1 MPARERET
9 RVLWGVSLKNKIGAL
24 LRSPS
29 LRAAAMLMAG
39 GFGFAAANI
48 LLARVLL
55 PNEFGALS
63 LFLALIQLSLTLGP
77 FGLDLAV
84 NRHRLTATTELRRWG
99 GITSLITGL
108 LIAIAGRAIYDVDI
122 AMMLCLVVAGIA
134 SSFNRFGSS
143 VLQAHQ
149 RFGLS
154 LFLGQVHNYILLL
167 AVPVLWLAGSD
178 RAVPIAAMIS
188 ASYLL
193 TSAIGW
199 RAARRLQPQSQSSPP
214 LRNFVKES
222 LAGFGILVATQV
234 LWQLER
240 LVIPSTLSMEDLAT
254 FAVVAAIAGSPFRML
269 QIGIGHTLLPGL
281 RACERREDIHKL
293 LRREGLIAFGAASLS
308 ILAVLIVTPFI
319 AEHFLLGRYAIGW
332 GVLAAVI
339 ITGLIKVLNGVV
351 SAIVQAFGTTGALAA
366 FNLFTWI
373 GLAVGTISAIVG
385 ARYGIIG
392 VVYGVGIGW
401 LAMTVAALLLAS
413 SALRQWKPMQVAT

>member
-1 MPARERET
+1 M
-9 RVLWGVSLKNKIGAL
+9 KNKIGAL

-77 FGLDLAV
+77 FGLDLAI
-84 NRHRLTATTELRRWG
+84 NRHRLSATSELRRWG
-99 GITSLITGL
+99 GVTSLLTGL
-108 LIAIAGRAIYDVDI
+108 AIAIAGRVLYDVDLP
-122 AMMLCLVVAGIA
+122 MMLCLVVAGIA

-149 RFGLS
+149 RFGFS

-167 AVPVLWLAGSD
+167 AVPILWLAGSD
-178 RAVPIAAMIS
+178 RAVPIAAMIG
-188 ASYLL
+188 ASYVL

-199 RAARRLQPQSQSSPP
+199 RAARRLAPQSQSTPP
-214 LRNFVKES
+214 LRSFVKES

-281 RACERREDIHKL
+281 RACEDRAQINKL

-332 GVLAAVI
+332 GLLAAVI
-339 ITGLIKVLNGVV
+339 ITGLIKVMNGVV
-351 SAIVQAFGTTGALAA
+351 SSIVQAFGTTGALAA
-366 FNLFTWI
+366 FNVFTWI
-373 GLAVGTISAIVG
+373 GLAIGAISAILG
-385 ARYGIIG
+385 ARYGVIG
-392 VVYGVGIGW
+392 VVYGVGVGW
-401 LAMTVAALLLAS
+401 LAMTIAAIVLAS
-413 SALRQWKPMQVAT
+413 AALRQWKPEKVAS

>member
-1 MPARERET
+1 MS
-9 RVLWGVSLKNKIGAL
+9 WGDSLKNKIGAL

-77 FGLDLAV
+77 FGLDLAI
-84 NRHRLTATTELRRWG
+84 NRHRLSATSELRRWG
-99 GITSLITGL
+99 GITSVVTGL
-108 LIAIAGRAIYDVDI
+108 LIAIAGRVLYDVDF
-122 AMMLCLVVAGIA
+122 AMMLCLLIAGVA

-149 RFGLS
+149 RFGFS

-167 AVPVLWLAGSD
+167 SVPVLWLAGTD
-178 RAVPIAAMIS
+178 GAVPIAAMIS
-188 ASYLL
+188 TSYVL

-199 RAARRLQPQSQSSPP
+199 RAARRLAMSSHASPP
-214 LRNFVKES
+214 LRTFVKES

-240 LVIPSTLSMEDLAT
+240 LVIPSTLTMEDLAT

-281 RACERREDIHKL
+281 RACARREDIHKL
-293 LRREGLIAFGAASLS
+293 LRREGLIAFGASSLS
-308 ILAVLIVTPFI
+308 ILAVLVVTPFI
-319 AEHFLLGRYAIGW
+319 AERFLLGRYAIGW
-332 GVLAAVI
+332 GLLAAVI
-339 ITGLIKVLNGVV
+339 ITGLVKVVNGFV

-366 FNLFTWI
+366 FNGFTWI
-373 GLAVGTISAIVG
+373 GLAVGTISAILG
-385 ARYGIIG
+385 ARHGIIG
-392 VVYGVGIGW
+392 VVYGVGVGW
-401 LAMTVAALLLAS
+401 LAMTIAAFALAS
-413 SALRQWKPMQVAT
+413 TALRQWKPMQDAA

>member
-1 MPARERET
+1 
-9 RVLWGVSLKNKIGAL
+9 LKNKIGAL

-77 FGLDLAV
+77 FGLDLAI
-84 NRHRLTATTELRRWG
+84 NRHRLNATAELRRWG
-99 GITSLITGL
+99 AVTSVLTGL
-108 LIAIAGRAIYDVDI
+108 GIAIAGRVLYDVDS
-122 AMMLCLVVAGIA
+122 AMMLCLVVAGVA

-149 RFGLS
+149 QFGIS
-154 LFLGQVHNYILLL
+154 LLLGQVHNYILLL
-167 AVPVLWLAGSD
+167 AVPVLWFAGSE

-188 ASYLL
+188 ASYVL
-193 TSAIGW
+193 TSVLGW
-199 RAARRLQPQSQSSPP
+199 RAAKRLNASSQSGPA

-281 RACERREDIHKL
+281 RTCERREDIYKL
-293 LRREGLIAFGAASLS
+293 LTREGLIAFGASSLA

-319 AEHFLLGRYAIGW
+319 AEHFLLGRYPIGW
-332 GVLAAVI
+332 GLLAAVI
-339 ITGLIKVLNGVV
+339 ITGLIKVVNGFV
-351 SAIVQAFGTTGALAA
+351 SAIVQAFGTTAALAK
-366 FNLFTWI
+366 FNVLTWI
-373 GLAVGTISAIVG
+373 GLAIGSISAIHG

-392 VVYGVGIGW
+392 VVYGVGVGW
-401 LAMTVAALLLAS
+401 LTMSLAALVLAAA
-413 SALRQWKPMQVAT
+413 ALRQWRPMQAART